1 MSRRPDGPTP
11 GSSAD
16 QVPAADPESFARNI
30 LLRQLTQSAKTR
42 SQLAAALAKRG
53 VPEEIAE
60 RLLQRF
66 TEVGLIDDRAYAQDL
81 IDAQA
86 AAGGLSRRGV
96 ADKLR
101 RRGVPGEII
110 DEVTAEIAAED
121 ERTAAVEFARRKGL
135 RMMHLEP
142 MVRRRRLAGVLARRG
157 YSPDVV
163 LSVIREVDDDLVDAQ
178 SP

>member
-1 MSRRPDGPTP
+1 MSRRPEGPTP

-42 SQLAAALAKRG
+42 SQLGAALAKRG
-53 VPEEIAE
+53 VPEDIAE

-66 TEVGLIDDRAYAQDL
+66 TDVGLIDDWAYARNL

-96 ADKLR
+96 AEKLR
-101 RRGVPGEII
+101 RRGVPKEII
-110 DEVTAEIAAED
+110 DEVTNEIESED
-121 ERTAAVEFARRKGL
+121 EWSAAVDLARRKAT
-135 RMMHLEP
+135 RMLNLEP
-142 MVRRRRLAGVLARRG
+142 SVRRRRLAGVLARRG
-157 YSPDVV
+157 YPPDTVMSA
-163 LSVIREVDDDLVDAQ
+163 LREVEDELVV
-178 SP
+178 SELP